1 VATQV
6 SGRDT
11 KSLVVGG
18 EFLDSRFLKAG
29 KMIEFNLPF
38 ITESDRAFLD
48 DALTRGKSSGVGY
61 FTSASEEMITNRL
74 LTKKTLLTTS
84 CTHALEI
91 SALLASL
98 QPGDEVIMP
107 SYTFVSTAS
116 AFALFGARPV
126 FVDSRSD
133 TLNIDA
139 TKIEAAISSKTRAIC
154 VVHYGGVACEMEQI
168 LQIAAKHNLLLI
180 EDNAHGLF
188 AKYKGKY
195 LGTFG
200 ALATQSFHETKN
212 IICGEG
218 GALIVNDE
226 ALVERA
232 EILREK
238 GTNRSRFLRGQV
250 DKYTWVDIGSSWV
263 MSDLL
268 AAILYGQLLRADE
281 INTRR
286 LQIWD
291 RYHTELSGWAQQH
304 DVTTPYV
311 PEGCEHVGHVYH
323 LRFGNLAQRTR
334 FITVLKDQQISAVF
348 HYQALHMSPVGQHFG
363 GYVGQCPVAEHASD
377 CLVRLPLFNSM
388 TDDQQSRVID
398 AVQQFVP

>member
-1 VATQV
+1 MLQKIPFNEPEI
-6 SGRDT
+6 SKGDC
-11 KSLVVGG
+11 
-18 EFLDSRFLKAG
+18 EFLSTA
-29 KMIEFNLPF
+29 IA
-38 ITESDRAFLD
+38 DRH
-48 DALTRGKSSGVGY
+48 SSGNGA
-61 FTSASEEMITNRL
+61 FTQRVEEHIRSTTGAWR
-74 LTKKTLLTTS
+74 TLLTTS
-84 CTHALEI
+84 CTHALEM
-91 SALLASL
+91 SALLANL
-98 QPGDEVIMP
+98 QPGDEVIVP

-116 AFALFGARPV
+116 AFALYGARPV

-139 TKIEAAISSKTRAIC
+139 AKLEAAITPKTRAIC

-195 LGTFG
+195 LSTFG

-218 GALIVNDE
+218 GALVVNDE

-238 GTNRSRFLRGQV
+238 GTNRSKYFRGQV

-268 AAILYGQLLRADE
+268 AAILYGQLQRADD
-281 INTRR
+281 INARR
-286 LQIWD
+286 LRIWN
-291 RYHTELSGWAQQH
+291 RYHTELSPWAQQH
-304 DVTTPYV
+304 GVTTPYV

-323 LRFGNLAQRTR
+323 LRFGNLAQRTK
-334 FITVLKDQQISAVF
+334 FISALKDQQISTVF
-348 HYQALHMSPVGQHFG
+348 HYQALNVSPVGQHFG
-363 GYVGQCPVAEHASD
+363 GYIGQCLLQNTPAIAWCDYRCST
-377 CLVRLPLFNSM
+377 P
-388 TDDQQSRVID
+388 
-398 AVQQFVP
+398 

>member
-1 VATQV
+1 MLLPFNQPDF
-6 SGRDT
+6 SEGDH
-11 KSLVVGG
+11 
-18 EFLDSRFLKAG
+18 EFLAQAVHSG
-29 KMIEFNLPF
+29 Q
-38 ITESDRAFLD
+38 
-48 DALTRGKSSGVGY
+48 SSGNGTFTQRVESAIGQKVG
-61 FTSASEEMITNRL
+61 AIRV
-74 LTKKTLLTTS
+74 LLTTS
-84 CTHALEI
+84 CTHALEM
-91 SALLASL
+91 SALLANL
-98 QPGDEVIMP
+98 QPGDEVIVP

-116 AFALFGARPV
+116 AFALYGARPV

-139 TKIEAAISSKTRAIC
+139 TKIEAAITARTRAIC

-200 ALATQSFHETKN
+200 SLATQSFHETKN

-226 ALVERA
+226 SMVERA

-268 AAILYGQLLRADE
+268 AAILFGQLQRADE
-281 INTRR
+281 INVGRVK
-286 LQIWD
+286 IWNQ
-291 RYHTELSGWAQQH
+291 YHSGLASWAENNG
-304 DVTTPYV
+304 VTTPFV

-323 LRFGNLAQRTR
+323 LRFEKPEHRTK
-334 FITVLKDQQISAVF
+334 FIATLKDQQINCVF
-348 HYQALHMSPVGQHFG
+348 HYQALNTSPVGQGFG

-388 TDDQQSRVID
+388 LVIFSFKLFILGGRII
-398 AVQQFVP
+398 VLVSFKLMLLFKL